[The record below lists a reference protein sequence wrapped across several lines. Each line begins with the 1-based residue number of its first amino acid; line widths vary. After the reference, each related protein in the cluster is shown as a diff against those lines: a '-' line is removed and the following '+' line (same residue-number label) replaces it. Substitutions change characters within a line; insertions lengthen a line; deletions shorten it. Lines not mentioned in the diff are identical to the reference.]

1 MQDFEEMTD
10 EEIEKIRTTVVIKT
24 YSSLIK
30 KHRYATPEQ
39 VQLQLKAVSKFGRA
53 LFNNIRGP
61 NTHRRAPCGAPSL
74 HDASAS
80 VASPNPLPYVLPLPL
95 FPSSLTSPPSPFSL
109 SPALQGTTSPS
120 RTSSCSSATTNVGA
134 ARPRERGPSSQT
146 TLLPSSPVSR

>member
-95 FPSSLTSPPSPFSL
+95 FPSSLTSPPP
-109 SPALQGTTSPS
+109 PS
-120 RTSSCSSATTNVGA
+120 RYPLLSKEPHHPQGPPAVLQRRQTWAQ
-134 ARPRERGPSSQT
+134 RGQESVVP
-146 TLLPSSPVSR
+146 LLRQPFCPHHP